1 MTIYRA
7 IIIRTIFIKYARF
20 LGMLMSIFQKI
31 QFPVKKN
38 SSAESKIVIIYVCQR
53 DGLSFCDIKE
63 ISYFN
68 N

>member
-7 IIIRTIFIKYARF
+7 IIIRTIFIKYARRF
-20 LGMLMSIFQKI
+20 LDMLMSIFQKI

-53 DGLSFCDIKE
+53 DGLSFLWYKG
-63 ISYFN
+63 N
-68 N
+68 

>member
-1 MTIYRA
+1 
-7 IIIRTIFIKYARF
+7 
-20 LGMLMSIFQKI
+20 MSIFQKI

>member
-7 IIIRTIFIKYARF
+7 IIIRTIFIKYARRF

-53 DGLSFCDIKE
+53 DGLSFLWYKG
-63 ISYFN
+63 N
-68 N
+68 